1 MRRRMVVV
9 GTALLALVAA
19 APANA
24 DAPVARTGPATS
36 VGARSAIVSGA
47 VDARGESTSWYVE
60 YGTTTAY
67 GARTEARSAGN
78 GTSAVD
84 VSQQLTRLE
93 TGATYHYR
101 VVATN
106 AGGTSR
112 GADQAFTT
120 SGAPEVVTGAA
131 WAIGPTSAN
140 VGGNCRPQRPVDRLV
155 DRVRH
160 DHAVRLAHGHAVRRL
175 WPVSGRCV
183 GEADGILPRAPRTT
197 SASWPR
203 TTSAPSAAPT
213 GRSERIA
220 RRPSRRARSTRSP
233 SPRRASA
240 AVSIRVAAGRVV
252 WFEYGPTT
260 ALGARTPESD
270 GGFARRA
277 STHTAQLAG
286 LQPGT
291 AYHYRIAARSD
302 AGTTYGQTRSFR
314 TSAGP
319 LAVTGPARLSGTSVV
334 LSGTVD
340 PVGRGTTF
348 WFELGPSTSYGTRTL
363 ARSAGAGRGAVPV
376 SETVTGLAPGTEY
389 HARLV
394 AQSSA
399 GTTPGADVVFRTAGL
414 PTVGRASASGIS
426 LARALIRAEVAS
438 GGLDTQVWVEFGR
451 RGSLTARTAAVRLPA
466 GAAATGVSFRLTGLA
481 PGRRYGF
488 RVVAAS
494 AAGTVTGSSATFG
507 TASRPRDERGKVLS
521 CTIVGTN
528 GPDRLVGTWRRDVIC
543 GLGGADMLVG
553 LGREDV
559 LVGRPGRRLPQAG
572 RRQRPRPLRAGQRLR
587 RRARR
592 RERRRAGRR
601 RPRPRAPRPAARR
614 EPFADARSRNATGR
628 GLYGTW
634 SLTASHS

>member
-140 VGGNCRPQRPVDRLV
+140 VGGNVDPNGRSTGWWIEYGTTTRYGSRTDTRSAGSGPSPIGVSVRLTGLAAGATYHF
-155 DRVRH
+155 RVVAAN
-160 DHAVRLAHGHAVRRL
+160 DIGAVRGADRSFRTDSAPSVATGSVDAISVSTAR
-175 WPVSGRCV
+175 VSGRV
-183 GEADGILPRAPRTT
+183 DPR
-197 SASWPR
+197 
-203 TTSAPSAAPT
+203 
-213 GRSERIA
+213 GRGS
-220 RRPSRRARSTRSP
+220 
-233 SPRRASA
+233 
-240 AVSIRVAAGRVV
+240 VV

-481 PGRRYGF
+481 PGRRYEF

-559 LVGRPGRRLPQAG
+559 LVGGPGRRLPQAG
-572 RRQRPRPLRAGQRLR
+572 RRQRPRSLRAGQRLR
-587 RRARR
+587 RCARR

-614 EPFADARSRNATGR
+614 EPFADADRVTPWDVVSTGR
-628 GLYGTW
+628 GL
-634 SLTASHS
+634 